1 MSPLFT
7 PYTIFFN
14 TRPHL
19 IKVWLWLKITSS
31 CKSIV
36 GFNFQRRGHKNS
48 RQIQCLGFFY
58 IFVEII
64 GIQIPTCHTY
74 KHTRQIN
81 AYALAFVRTSLKVPF
96 ETATP
101 SSFTSNDCLVF
112 IYWRMWLFEETL
124 NDSHFIEIHMNNLE
138 NWITTS
144 FFWSFQFQNIKTDYL
159 V

>member
-1 MSPLFT
+1 MCPSLLSPLFT
-7 PYTIFFN
+7 SYTILFC

-36 GFNFQRRGHKNS
+36 GFNFQRRGYKNS

-64 GIQIPTCHTY
+64 GTQIPTCHTY
-74 KHTRQIN
+74 KHTQKIN

-112 IYWRMWLFEETL
+112 IYCR
-124 NDSHFIEIHMNNLE
+124 IIY
-138 NWITTS
+138 
-144 FFWSFQFQNIKTDYL
+144 FQFHFNYF
-159 V
+159 